1 MIDNDAPP
9 PVRFTDHIKASLK
22 RKLQV
27 YLDRSVVWTKARWGG
42 FAGLLVLYTIRVYLA
57 RGWYIVTYGLG
68 IYVRIWLVALLP
80 LARDLRPW
88 SLFLIQNL
96 LTIAP
101 SAQLCL

>member
-68 IYVRIWLVALLP
+68 IYVRIWLRCCHWRGIYGRGAFFKN
-80 LARDLRPW
+80 AK
-88 SLFLIQNL
+88 SY
-96 LTIAP
+96 
-101 SAQLCL
+101 

>member
-80 LARDLRPW
+80 LARDLRLWTP
-88 SLFLIQNL
+88 FF
-96 LTIAP
+96 
-101 SAQLCL
+101 